1 MSTELVRQR
10 KVLPVLTVLL
20 SVLIA
25 LAGVTASSVL
35 RESTSDPVLPAAA
48 GDDLGDG
55 TRLAQYEVVGGV
67 KVFRLRAAPLSWE
80 VSPGN
85 VRQAFAYNGT
95 VPGPVIRVNEGDTV
109 RFIVQNDLPES
120 TSLHWHGMDLPNDQD
135 GVPGLTQPEIEP
147 GQSFTY
153 EWKAISTGTH

>member
-1 MSTELVRQR
+1 MSTELVRKR

-35 RESTSDPVLPAAA
+35 RESTSDPVSPAAA
-48 GDDLGDG
+48 SDDLGDG
-55 TRLAQYEVVGGV
+55 TRLAPYEVVGGV

-95 VPGPVIRVNEGDTV
+95 VPGPVIRINEGDTV

-147 GQSFTY
+147 GQSFT
-153 EWKAISTGTH
+153 